1 MNIALR
7 LVLTGSVIGLL
18 SPAPAAGQQRLSLAI
33 AVRQAVAT
41 SPRQAAAAAALSRVS
56 SGRREAQAQWWPR
69 LSADGAMV
77 RHQEPTIVRPFHSF
91 DLGNLPDFDRTLMQG
106 QLVLGYLLFD
116 GGARRGRV
124 AEAEAL
130 EDAALARADGTG
142 QAVVAGTVRAYLGAL
157 HALTVSRAQ
166 EERVRA
172 LGSEADRVRRFLEQG
187 RAAPVDL
194 LRADAALASAR
205 ADSVSAAGHLHLA
218 EADLAR
224 LTALPLESVRT
235 PLLNPVIL
243 RAHDPV
249 DRDSAL
255 AGALSASPQ
264 LREASART
272 EAAGA
277 LRQGAAALWLPTVQ
291 LEGRTVAYG
300 AAEARFSAEWQAG
313 VRVSYPIFT
322 GGGRSAGVARARA
335 SEREAEAQQADV
347 ALAITEQV
355 DRLLVR
361 IAESRHRLAAL
372 KLARDQ
378 LAEVVRTEALSLREG
393 AGLQSDYLRAVAELA
408 RARAEVSE
416 AEGLEAMAH
425 VELAQIMGRLTP
437 ESLHTIVEGGR

>member
-1 MNIALR
+1 MSFVPR
-7 LVLTGSVIGLL
+7 LILASSLIVLL
-18 SPAPAAGQQRLSLAI
+18 SPSPASGQQRLSLAT

-41 SPRQAAAAAALSRVS
+41 SPRQAAAAAALSRVA

-77 RHQEPTIVRPFHSF
+77 QYQEPMIVRPFHSF
-91 DLGNLPDFDRTLMQG
+91 ALGTLPDFDRTLMQG
-106 QLVLGYLLFD
+106 QFVLGYLLFD

-130 EDAALARADGTG
+130 EDAALARVDGTE
-142 QAVVAGTVRAYLGAL
+142 QALVAETVRAYLGAL

-166 EERVRA
+166 EDLVRA
-172 LGSEADRVRRFLEQG
+172 LGAEADRVRQFLEQG

-194 LRADAALASAR
+194 LRANAALASAR
-205 ADSVSAAGHLHLA
+205 ADSVAAAGQLHLA

-224 LTALPLESVRT
+224 LTALPVESVRT
-235 PLLNPVIL
+235 PLLSPVTL
-243 RAHDPV
+243 RARGPV
-249 DRDSAL
+249 ERDSVLAAAL
-255 AGALSASPQ
+255 TASPQ

-277 LRQGAAALWLPTVQ
+277 LRQGASALWFPTVQ

-300 AAEARFSAEWQAG
+300 AAEARFTGEWQAG

-322 GGGRSAGVARARA
+322 GGGRSAGVARAQA
-335 SEREAEAQQADV
+335 TKREAEAQQADV
-347 ALAITEQV
+347 ALAITERV
-355 DRLLVR
+355 ERLLVR
-361 IAESRHRLAAL
+361 IAESVHRVAAL
-372 KLARDQ
+372 RVARDQ

-393 AGLQSDYLRAVAELA
+393 AGVQSDYLRAEAELA
-408 RARAEVSE
+408 RVRAGVSE
-416 AEGLEAMAH
+416 AESLEAMAH

-437 ESLHTIVEGGR
+437 ESLHTIVDGGR